1 MTKSVRHFYPTN
13 ILLILVALFILNLV
27 MHAPFLI
34 TDYFGEQDAA
44 RIANDSIKAAYNGD
58 FRQLEYTVYSS
69 SLYSDTLRFFLETGV
84 ISISDIPFWMA
95 FVSLI
100 SSAVVTVAMFIF
112 VFHLTAS
119 VLAALGASLILQ
131 VIPVFWFSSV
141 YGFCSVV
148 ALGFLM
154 VSAVLFQSALSDRL
168 SRYKY
173 LLLFGASI
181 LFILAVMT
189 RIDVLIVSAI
199 YCLPVWRSDRSLN
212 SKLIWIGCLALF
224 SGFVFLLHDQYAQTL
239 IEVGKAF
246 GWKGFDSAFPSHFD
260 TFFSREHLR
269 TTAKAVGILNI
280 PTALI
285 GIVLMGWRQ
294 EWRSTIFWLALSG
307 LPLVLF
313 WGMRPGYGA
322 RHNLIPGLFLC
333 IILVLPLTMHRWRK
347 WAWAG
352 FLCVICLINYLYY
365 TPHARIGRSGR
376 LLASTYLLREKV
388 EDLHVIGKAIAHL
401 PYGKVAVIGHGWHH
415 PYFRFEVLRSSQLSY
430 ANHTASFKVQTLE
443 MQNENRKQ
451 SFLWLPCEP
460 EISEIVAL
468 AERGYFLVIADKM
481 VEKVSHLT
489 ELQDKWVPLDHLRI
503 TYK

>member
-34 TDYFGEQDAA
+34 TDYFGEPDAA
-44 RIANDSIKAAYNGD
+44 RIANDSIKATYNGV

-119 VLAALGASLILQ
+119 VLTALGASLMLQ
-131 VIPVFWFSSV
+131 VIPVFWFSGV

-154 VSAVLFQSALSDRL
+154 VSVVLFQSALSDRL

-212 SKLIWIGCLALF
+212 SKLIWTGCLVLF
-224 SGFVFLLHDQYAQTL
+224 SGFVFLLHDQYAETM
-239 IEVGKAF
+239 IARPF
-246 GWKGFDSAFPSHFD
+246 SWKGFDSAFPGHVD

-285 GIVLMGWRQ
+285 GIVLMGWRR

-313 WGMRPGYGA
+313 WGIRPGYGA

-333 IILVLPLTMHRWRK
+333 IILVLPLTMQKWRK

-352 FLCVICLINYLYY
+352 FLCVICLTNYLYY
-365 TPHARIGRSGR
+365 TPIAHIGHSGR

-401 PYGKVAVIGHGWHH
+401 PYGKVAVIGHGRRH

-430 ANHTASFKVQTLE
+430 ANHTARRNVQTLE

-451 SFLWLPCEP
+451 SFLWLCREP

-468 AERGYFLVIADKM
+468 AGRGYFLVIADSEM

-489 ELQDKWVPLDHLRI
+489 ELQGKWVPLDHIRV

>member
-13 ILLILVALFILNLV
+13 MLLILVTLVILNLV
-27 MHAPFLI
+27 MHAPLLI
-34 TDYFGEQDAA
+34 TDYFGEKDAV
-44 RIANDSIKAAYNGD
+44 RIANDSIKATYNGV

-69 SLYSDTLRFFLETGV
+69 PLYSDALRFFLETGV
-84 ISISDIPFWMA
+84 ISISDISFWMA

-112 VFHLTAS
+112 VFYLTVS

-131 VIPVFWFSSV
+131 LIPVFWFSSI

-154 VSAVLFQSALSDRL
+154 VSVVLFQSALSDRL

-173 LLLFGASI
+173 LLVFGASVF
-181 LFILAVMT
+181 FILAVMT
-189 RIDVLIVSAI
+189 RIDVLLASAI

-212 SKLIWIGCLALF
+212 SKLIWTGCLALF

-239 IEVGKAF
+239 IEVGKGF
-246 GWKGFDSAFPSHFD
+246 GWKGFDSAFPGHFD

-269 TTAKAVGILNI
+269 TTAKAVGILSI

-285 GIVLMGWRQ
+285 GLGLVGWRR
-294 EWRSTIFWLALSG
+294 EWKSTIFWLALSG
-307 LPLVLF
+307 LPIVLF

-365 TPHARIGRSGR
+365 APVPYVARPSGR
-376 LLASTYLLREKV
+376 LLASTYLFREKV
-388 EDLHVIGKAIAHL
+388 KDLHVIGQAIAHL
-401 PYGKVAVIGHGWHH
+401 PYGKVAVIGGSH
-415 PYFRFEVLRSSQLSY
+415 PYFIFEVLRSSQLAY
-430 ANHTASFKVQTLE
+430 VNHTASFEVQTLE

-451 SFLWLPCEP
+451 SFLWLRREP
-460 EISEIVAL
+460 KISEIVAL
-468 AERGYFLVIADKM
+468 AERGYFLVIDDSKM

-489 ELQDKWVPLDHLRI
+489 ELHGKWAPLDHL
-503 TYK
+503 